1 MLSEVLE
8 LTGYPIEV
16 EDLKYTYDGRK
27 YAVDG
32 ISFSVR
38 EGEVFGMLG
47 RNGAGKTTTIRI
59 LSTLLKRSSGSV
71 SVLGMDP
78 STAGNHIRKRIGV
91 VLQDE
96 SFDFTTVEKALDVYG
111 FIWGVSKSER
121 DKKRE
126 SLLSTFELTDVRKK
140 RMWDLSGGQKRRV
153 QVAREFMHDMDLLFL
168 DEPTSGLD
176 PIARRNILNMIKDLT
191 KDGLSVLFTTH
202 NLEEADYLCQR
213 VAIMNN
219 GKILASDTI
228 DALKT
233 GYNGLKTVEVKIG
246 GDQTGA
252 KSMFSKVSSGRV
264 EPPFESG
271 LPYRIVTENTQE
283 TMQEIIKL
291 AVTESVQIEWL
302 NVRAV
307 SLEDVF
313 ISTIAG
319 GT

>member
-1 MLSEVLE
+1 MTSF
-8 LTGYPIEV
+8 PIEV
-16 EDLKYTYDGRK
+16 QDLKYTYDGRK

-96 SFDFTTVEKALDVYG
+96 SFDFTTVEKAFDVYG

-126 SLLSTFELTDVRKK
+126 SLLNTFELTDVRKK

-319 GT
+319 GA

>member
-1 MLSEVLE
+1 MSGVLG
-8 LTGYPIEV
+8 LTSFPIEV
-16 EDLKYTYDGRK
+16 QDLKYTYDGRK

-71 SVLGMDP
+71 RVLGMDP
-78 STAGNHIRKRIGV
+78 NTAGNHIRKRIGV

-111 FIWGVSKSER
+111 FIWGVNKSER

-126 SLLSTFELTDVRKK
+126 SLLNTFELTDVRKK

-246 GDQTGA
+246 GNQAGA
-252 KSMFSKVSSGRV
+252 ESMFSKVSSGRV

-319 GT
+319 GA

>member
-96 SFDFTTVEKALDVYG
+96 SFDFTTVEKAFDVYG

-233 GYNGLKTVEVKIG
+233 GYNGLKTVEVKIV

-291 AVTESVQIEWL
+291 AMTESVQIEWL

-319 GT
+319 GA

>member
-1 MLSEVLE
+1 MSRVLE
-8 LTGYPIEV
+8 LTSFPIEV
-16 EDLKYTYDGRK
+16 QDLKYTYDGRK

-59 LSTLLKRSSGSV
+59 LSTLLKRSSGV
-71 SVLGMDP
+71 VRVLGMDP

-111 FIWGVSKSER
+111 FIWGVNKSDR

-126 SLLSTFELTDVRKK
+126 SLLKTFELTDVRKK

-246 GDQTGA
+246 GDQAGA
-252 KSMFSKVSSGRV
+252 ESMFSKVSSGRV

-291 AVTESVQIEWL
+291 AVAESVQIEWL

>member
-1 MLSEVLE
+1 MLSEVLG
-8 LTGYPIEV
+8 LTSYPIEV

-126 SLLSTFELTDVRKK
+126 SLLNTFELTDVRKK

-233 GYNGLKTVEVKIG
+233 GYNGLKTVEVKIV

-264 EPPFESG
+264 EPPFESE

-319 GT
+319 GA

>member
-1 MLSEVLE
+1 MSGVLG
-8 LTGYPIEV
+8 LTSFPIEV
-16 EDLKYTYDGRK
+16 QDLKYTYDGRK

-59 LSTLLKRSSGSV
+59 LSTLLKRSSGV
-71 SVLGMDP
+71 VRVLGMDP
-78 STAGNHIRKRIGV
+78 STAGNRIRKRIGV

-126 SLLSTFELTDVRKK
+126 SLLNTFELTDVRKK

-246 GDQTGA
+246 GDQAGTE
-252 KSMFSKVSSGRV
+252 SMFSKVSSGRV

-319 GT
+319 GA

>member
-1 MLSEVLE
+1 MSGVLG
-8 LTGYPIEV
+8 LTSFPIEV
-16 EDLKYTYDGRK
+16 QDLKYTYDGRK

-59 LSTLLKRSSGSV
+59 LSTLLKRSSGYV
-71 SVLGMDP
+71 KVLGMDP

-126 SLLSTFELTDVRKK
+126 SLLNTFELTDVRKK

-246 GDQTGA
+246 GDQAGA
-252 KSMFSKVSSGRV
+252 ESMFSKVSSGRV

-319 GT
+319 GA

>member
-1 MLSEVLE
+1 
-8 LTGYPIEV
+8 LTSFPIEV
-16 EDLKYTYDGRK
+16 KDLKYTYDGRK
-27 YAVDG
+27 FAVDG
-32 ISFSVR
+32 ISFSVK

-59 LSTLLKRSSGSV
+59 LSTLLKRTSGSV
-71 SVLGMDP
+71 EVLGMDP
-78 STAGNHIRKRIGV
+78 STAGNRIRKRIGV

-96 SFDFTTVEKALDVYG
+96 SFDFTTVEKAFDVYG
-111 FIWGVSKSER
+111 FIWGVSKPER

-126 SLLSTFELTDVRKK
+126 ALLKTFELTDVRKK

-233 GYNGLKTVEVKIG
+233 GYNGLKTVEVKISG
-246 GDQTGA
+246 NQVGA
-252 KSMFSKVSSGRV
+252 ESMFSKVTSGRV
-264 EPPFESG
+264 EPPIEDG

-319 GT
+319 GA

>member
-96 SFDFTTVEKALDVYG
+96 SFDFTTVEKAFDVYG

-126 SLLSTFELTDVRKK
+126 SLLNTFELTDVRKK

-233 GYNGLKTVEVKIG
+233 GYNGLKTVEVKIV

-319 GT
+319 GA

>member
-96 SFDFTTVEKALDVYG
+96 SFDFTTVEKAFDVYG
-111 FIWGVSKSER
+111 FIQEEQIHV
-121 DKKRE
+121 
-126 SLLSTFELTDVRKK
+126 
-140 RMWDLSGGQKRRV
+140 
-153 QVAREFMHDMDLLFL
+153 MHKFPGNLNPSFL
-168 DEPTSGLD
+168 
-176 PIARRNILNMIKDLT
+176 A
-191 KDGLSVLFTTH
+191 
-202 NLEEADYLCQR
+202 A
-213 VAIMNN
+213 
-219 GKILASDTI
+219 GKIPHSL
-228 DALKT
+228 
-233 GYNGLKTVEVKIG
+233 
-246 GDQTGA
+246 
-252 KSMFSKVSSGRV
+252 FSYVCK
-264 EPPFESG
+264 FEC
-271 LPYRIVTENTQE
+271 I
-283 TMQEIIKL
+283 
-291 AVTESVQIEWL
+291 
-302 NVRAV
+302 
-307 SLEDVF
+307 
-313 ISTIAG
+313 
-319 GT
+319 

>member
-1 MLSEVLE
+1 MTSF
-8 LTGYPIEV
+8 PIEV
-16 EDLKYTYDGRK
+16 QDLKYTYDGRK

-59 LSTLLKRSSGSV
+59 LSTLLKRSSGV
-71 SVLGMDP
+71 VRVLGMDP

-111 FIWGVSKSER
+111 FIWGVNKSDR

-126 SLLSTFELTDVRKK
+126 SLLKTFELTDVRKK

-246 GDQTGA
+246 GDQAGA
-252 KSMFSKVSSGRV
+252 ESMFSKVSSGRV

-291 AVTESVQIEWL
+291 AVAESVQIEWL

-319 GT
+319 GA

>member
-1 MLSEVLE
+1 MSRVLE
-8 LTGYPIEV
+8 LTSFPIEV
-16 EDLKYTYDGRK
+16 QDLKYTYDGRK

-59 LSTLLKRSSGSV
+59 LSTLLKRSSGV
-71 SVLGMDP
+71 VRVLGMDP

-126 SLLSTFELTDVRKK
+126 SLLNTFELTDVRKK

-246 GDQTGA
+246 GDQAGA
-252 KSMFSKVSSGRV
+252 ESMFSKVSSGRV

-291 AVTESVQIEWL
+291 AVAESVQIEWL

-319 GT
+319 GA

>member
-1 MLSEVLE
+1 MSRVLE
-8 LTGYPIEV
+8 LTSFPIEV
-16 EDLKYTYDGRK
+16 QDLKYTYDGRK

-59 LSTLLKRSSGSV
+59 LSTLLKRSSGV
-71 SVLGMDP
+71 VRVLGMDP

-111 FIWGVSKSER
+111 FIWGVNKSDR

-126 SLLSTFELTDVRKK
+126 SLLKTFELTDVRKK

-246 GDQTGA
+246 GDQAGA
-252 KSMFSKVSSGRV
+252 ESMFSKVSSGRV

-291 AVTESVQIEWL
+291 AVAESVQIEWL

-319 GT
+319 GA

>member
-1 MLSEVLE
+1 MSGVLG
-8 LTGYPIEV
+8 LTSFPIEV
-16 EDLKYTYDGRK
+16 QDLKYTYDGRK

-71 SVLGMDP
+71 RVLGMDP
-78 STAGNHIRKRIGV
+78 NTAGNHIRKRIGV

-111 FIWGVSKSER
+111 FIWGVNKSER

-126 SLLSTFELTDVRKK
+126 SLLKTFELTDVRKK

-246 GDQTGA
+246 GDQAGTE
-252 KSMFSKVSSGRV
+252 SMFSKVSSGRV

-319 GT
+319 GA

>member
-1 MLSEVLE
+1 MLSEVLG
-8 LTGYPIEV
+8 LTSYPIEV

-59 LSTLLKRSSGSV
+59 LSTLLKRSSGTV
-71 SVLGMDP
+71 RVLGMDP

-126 SLLSTFELTDVRKK
+126 SLLNTFELTDVRKK

-246 GDQTGA
+246 GDQRGA

-264 EPPFESG
+264 EPPFESE

-319 GT
+319 GA

>member
-1 MLSEVLE
+1 
-8 LTGYPIEV
+8 LTSFPIEV
-16 EDLKYTYDGRK
+16 KDLKFTYDGRK

-32 ISFSVR
+32 ISFAVK

-59 LSTLLKRSSGSV
+59 LSTLLKRSSGYAQ
-71 SVLGMDP
+71 VLGMDP

-96 SFDFTTVEKALDVYG
+96 SFDFTTVENAFDVYG
-111 FIWGVSKSER
+111 FIWGVSKPER
-121 DKKRE
+121 DKKRD
-126 SLLSTFELTDVRKK
+126 SLLKTFELTDVRKK

-233 GYNGLKTVEVKIG
+233 GYNGLKTVEVKIS
-246 GDQTGA
+246 GDQTIGGT
-252 KSMFSKVSSGRV
+252 MFSKVSAGRV
-264 EPPFESG
+264 EPPIEEG
-271 LPYRIVTENTQE
+271 LPFRIVTENTQE
-283 TMQEIIKL
+283 TMQEVIKL
-291 AVTESVQIEWL
+291 AAKESVQIEWL

-313 ISTIAG
+313 INTIAG
-319 GT
+319 GS

>member
-1 MLSEVLE
+1 MSGVLG
-8 LTGYPIEV
+8 LTSFPIEV
-16 EDLKYTYDGRK
+16 QDLKYTYDGRK

-71 SVLGMDP
+71 RVLGMDP
-78 STAGNHIRKRIGV
+78 NTAGNHIRKRIGV

-111 FIWGVSKSER
+111 FIWGVNKSER

-126 SLLSTFELTDVRKK
+126 SLLKTFELTDVRKK

-246 GDQTGA
+246 GDQAGTE
-252 KSMFSKVSSGRV
+252 SMFSKVSLQLDRV
-264 EPPFESG
+264 RRLVHPE
-271 LPYRIVTENTQE
+271 
-283 TMQEIIKL
+283 
-291 AVTESVQIEWL
+291 
-302 NVRAV
+302 RA
-307 SLEDVF
+307 DPCH
-313 ISTIAG
+313 A
-319 GT
+319 

>member
-126 SLLSTFELTDVRKK
+126 SLLNTFELTDVRKK

-319 GT
+319 GA

>member
-96 SFDFTTVEKALDVYG
+96 SFDFTTVEKAFDVYG

-126 SLLSTFELTDVRKK
+126 SLLNTFELTDVRKK

-228 DALKT
+228 AALKT
-233 GYNGLKTVEVKIG
+233 GYNGLKTVEVKIV

-291 AVTESVQIEWL
+291 AMTESVQIEWL

-319 GT
+319 GA

>member
-1 MLSEVLE
+1 MTS
-8 LTGYPIEV
+8 YPIEV
-16 EDLKYTYDGRK
+16 QDLKYTYDGRK
-27 YAVDG
+27 YAVDS
-32 ISFSVR
+32 ISFSVK

-71 SVLGMDP
+71 EVLGMDP

-126 SLLSTFELTDVRKK
+126 SLLNTFELTDVRKK

-246 GDQTGA
+246 GGQAGA
-252 KSMFSKVSSGRV
+252 ESMFSKVSSGRV

-291 AVTESVQIEWL
+291 AVAESVQIEWL

-313 ISTIAG
+313 ISTIVG
-319 GT
+319 GSE

>member
-1 MLSEVLE
+1 MTSF
-8 LTGYPIEV
+8 PIEV
-16 EDLKYTYDGRK
+16 KDLKYTYDGRK
-27 YAVDG
+27 FAVDG
-32 ISFSVR
+32 ISFSVK

-59 LSTLLKRSSGSV
+59 LSTLLKRTSGSV
-71 SVLGMDP
+71 EVLGMDP
-78 STAGNHIRKRIGV
+78 STAGNRIRKRIGV

-96 SFDFTTVEKALDVYG
+96 SFDFTTVEKAFDVYG
-111 FIWGVSKSER
+111 FIWGVSKPER

-126 SLLSTFELTDVRKK
+126 ALLKTFELTDVRKK

-233 GYNGLKTVEVKIG
+233 GYNGLKTVEVKIS
-246 GDQTGA
+246 GDQVGA
-252 KSMFSKVSSGRV
+252 ESMFSKVTSGRV
-264 EPPFESG
+264 EPPIEDG

-291 AVTESVQIEWL
+291 AVAESVQIEWL

-319 GT
+319 GA

>member
-1 MLSEVLE
+1 
-8 LTGYPIEV
+8 LTSFPIEV
-16 EDLKYTYDGRK
+16 KDLKYTYDGRK
-27 YAVDG
+27 FAVDG
-32 ISFSVR
+32 ISFSVK

-59 LSTLLKRSSGSV
+59 LSTLLKRTSGSV
-71 SVLGMDP
+71 EVLGMDP
-78 STAGNHIRKRIGV
+78 STAGNRIRKRIGV

-96 SFDFTTVEKALDVYG
+96 SFDFTTVEKAFDVYG
-111 FIWGVSKSER
+111 FIWGVSKPER

-126 SLLSTFELTDVRKK
+126 ALLKTFELTDVRKK

-233 GYNGLKTVEVKIG
+233 GYNGLKTVEVKIS
-246 GDQTGA
+246 GDQVGA
-252 KSMFSKVSSGRV
+252 ESMFSKVTSGRV
-264 EPPFESG
+264 EPPIEDG

-319 GT
+319 GA

>member
-1 MLSEVLE
+1 MTSF
-8 LTGYPIEV
+8 PIEV
-16 EDLKYTYDGRK
+16 KDLKYTYDGRK
-27 YAVDG
+27 FAVDG
-32 ISFSVR
+32 ISFSVK

-59 LSTLLKRSSGSV
+59 LSTLLKRTSGSV
-71 SVLGMDP
+71 EVLGMDP
-78 STAGNHIRKRIGV
+78 STAGNRIRKRIGV

-96 SFDFTTVEKALDVYG
+96 SFDFTTVEKAFDVYG
-111 FIWGVSKSER
+111 FIWGVSKPER

-126 SLLSTFELTDVRKK
+126 ALLKTFELTDVRKK

-233 GYNGLKTVEVKIG
+233 GYNGLKTVEVKIS
-246 GDQTGA
+246 GDQVGA
-252 KSMFSKVSSGRV
+252 ESMFSKVTSGRV
-264 EPPFESG
+264 EPPIEDG

-319 GT
+319 GA

>member
-1 MLSEVLE
+1 LSGVLG
-8 LTGYPIEV
+8 LTSFPIEV
-16 EDLKYTYDGRK
+16 QDLKYTYDGRK

-71 SVLGMDP
+71 RVLGMDP
-78 STAGNHIRKRIGV
+78 NTAGNHIRKRIGV

-111 FIWGVSKSER
+111 FIWGVNKSER

-126 SLLSTFELTDVRKK
+126 SLLKTFELTDVRKK

-246 GDQTGA
+246 GDQAGTE
-252 KSMFSKVSSGRV
+252 SMFSKVSSGRV

-319 GT
+319 GA

>member
-1 MLSEVLE
+1 MSRVLE
-8 LTGYPIEV
+8 LTSFPIEV
-16 EDLKYTYDGRK
+16 QDLKYTYDGRK

-59 LSTLLKRSSGSV
+59 LSTLLKRSSGV
-71 SVLGMDP
+71 VRVLGMDP

-111 FIWGVSKSER
+111 FIWGVNKSDR

-126 SLLSTFELTDVRKK
+126 SLLKTFELTDVRKK

-246 GDQTGA
+246 GDQAGTE
-252 KSMFSKVSSGRV
+252 SMFSKVSSGRV

-319 GT
+319 GA

>member
-1 MLSEVLE
+1 M
-8 LTGYPIEV
+8 
-16 EDLKYTYDGRK
+16 K
-27 YAVDG
+27 
-32 ISFSVR
+32 
-38 EGEVFGMLG
+38 
-47 RNGAGKTTTIRI
+47 
-59 LSTLLKRSSGSV
+59 
-71 SVLGMDP
+71 
-78 STAGNHIRKRIGV
+78 
-91 VLQDE
+91 
-96 SFDFTTVEKALDVYG
+96 
-111 FIWGVSKSER
+111 
-121 DKKRE
+121 
-126 SLLSTFELTDVRKK
+126 TFELTDVRKK

-246 GDQTGA
+246 GDQAGTE
-252 KSMFSKVSSGRV
+252 SMFSKVSSGRV

-319 GT
+319 GA

>member
-1 MLSEVLE
+1 MLSEVLG
-8 LTGYPIEV
+8 LTSYPIEV

-96 SFDFTTVEKALDVYG
+96 SFDFTTVEKAFDVYG

-252 KSMFSKVSSGRV
+252 ESMFSKVSSGRV
-264 EPPFESG
+264 EPPFERE

-291 AVTESVQIEWL
+291 ALADSVQIEWL

-319 GT
+319 GV

>member
-1 MLSEVLE
+1 MTAEVFE
-8 LTGYPIEV
+8 LTSFPIEV
-16 EDLKYTYDGRK
+16 RDMKYTYDGRK

-32 ISFSVR
+32 ISFSVK

-59 LSTLLKRSSGSV
+59 LSTLLKRSSGFV
-71 SVLGMDP
+71 QVLGMDP

-96 SFDFTTVEKALDVYG
+96 SFDFTTVEKAFDVYG

-121 DKKRE
+121 DAKRE
-126 SLLSTFELTDVRKK
+126 SLLKTFELTDVRKK

-153 QVAREFMHDMDLLFL
+153 QVAREFMHDMDVLFL

-219 GKILASDTI
+219 GKILASDTV

-233 GYNGLKTVEVKIG
+233 GYNGLKTVEVKLS
-246 GDQTGA
+246 GDQAGA
-252 KSMFSKVSSGRV
+252 GSMFSKVSSGRV

-271 LPYRIVTENTQE
+271 MPYRIVTGNTQE

-291 AVTESVQIEWL
+291 AASESAQVEWL

-319 GT
+319 GA

>member
-96 SFDFTTVEKALDVYG
+96 SFDFTTVEKAFDVYG

-126 SLLSTFELTDVRKK
+126 SLLNTFELTDVRKK

-228 DALKT
+228 AALKT
-233 GYNGLKTVEVKIG
+233 GYNGLKTVEVKIV

-319 GT
+319 GA

>member
-1 MLSEVLE
+1 MLSGVLE
-8 LTGYPIEV
+8 LTSFPIEV
-16 EDLKYTYDGRK
+16 QDLKYTYDGRK

-59 LSTLLKRSSGSV
+59 LSTLLKRSSGYV
-71 SVLGMDP
+71 KVLGMDP

-126 SLLSTFELTDVRKK
+126 SLLKTFELTDVRKK

-246 GDQTGA
+246 GDQAGA
-252 KSMFSKVSSGRV
+252 ESMFSKVSSGRV

-319 GT
+319 GA

>member
-96 SFDFTTVEKALDVYG
+96 SFDFTTVEKAFDVYG

-126 SLLSTFELTDVRKK
+126 SLLNTFELTDVRKK

-233 GYNGLKTVEVKIG
+233 GYNGLKTVEVKIV

-291 AVTESVQIEWL
+291 AMTESVQIEWL

-319 GT
+319 GA

>member
-1 MLSEVLE
+1 
-8 LTGYPIEV
+8 LTSFPIEV
-16 EDLKYTYDGRK
+16 KDLKYTYDGRK
-27 YAVDG
+27 FAVDG
-32 ISFSVR
+32 ISFSVK

-59 LSTLLKRSSGSV
+59 LSTLLKRTSGSV
-71 SVLGMDP
+71 EVLGMDP
-78 STAGNHIRKRIGV
+78 STAGNRIRKRIGV

-96 SFDFTTVEKALDVYG
+96 SFDFTTVEKAFDVYG
-111 FIWGVSKSER
+111 FIWGVSKPER

-126 SLLSTFELTDVRKK
+126 ALLKTFELTDVRKK

-233 GYNGLKTVEVKIG
+233 GYNGLKTVEVKIS
-246 GDQTGA
+246 GDQVGA
-252 KSMFSKVSSGRV
+252 ESMFSKVTSGRV
-264 EPPFESG
+264 EPPIEDG

-291 AVTESVQIEWL
+291 AVAESVQIEWL

-319 GT
+319 GA

>member
-1 MLSEVLE
+1 MSGVLG
-8 LTGYPIEV
+8 LTSFPIEV
-16 EDLKYTYDGRK
+16 QDLKYTYDGRK

-71 SVLGMDP
+71 RVLGMDP
-78 STAGNHIRKRIGV
+78 NTAGNHIRKRIGV

-111 FIWGVSKSER
+111 FIWGVNKSER

-126 SLLSTFELTDVRKK
+126 SLLKTFELTDVRKK

-246 GDQTGA
+246 GNQAGA
-252 KSMFSKVSSGRV
+252 ESMFSKVSSGRV

-319 GT
+319 GA

>member
-1 MLSEVLE
+1 MASLSIDV
-8 LTGYPIEV
+8 V
-16 EDLKYTYDGRK
+16 DMKYTYDGRK

-32 ISFSVR
+32 ITFSVR

-59 LSTLLKRSSGSV
+59 LSTLLKRTSGTAE
-71 SVLGMDP
+71 VLGMDP
-78 STAGNHIRKRIGV
+78 STAGNHLRKRIGV

-111 FIWGVSKSER
+111 FIWGVGKAER
-121 DKKRE
+121 EKKIE
-126 SLLSTFELTDVRKK
+126 SLLTTFELTDVRKK

-176 PIARRNILNMIKDLT
+176 PIARRNILDMIRDLT

-202 NLEEADYLCQR
+202 NLEEADYLCQKI
-213 VAIMNN
+213 AIMNT
-219 GKILASDTI
+219 GKILASDTVGG
-228 DALKT
+228 LKSS
-233 GYNGLKTVEVKIG
+233 YNGLKTVEVKLS
-246 GDQTGA
+246 GDQAGA
-252 KSMFSKVSSGRV
+252 SSMFSKVRSGKV
-264 EPPFESG
+264 EVPVENG
-271 LPYRIVTENTQE
+271 LPYRIVTEDTQE

-291 AVTESVQIEWL
+291 AASSSMQIEWL
-302 NVRAV
+302 NVRPV

-313 ISTIAG
+313 INTVTG
-319 GT
+319 GA